1 MRFDRRR
8 IPAMSPP
15 GQRPEEAM
23 EERADTPHIVISHV
37 TKRYVTAQRGEL
49 LALRDVS
56 FEAGRG
62 EFISIVGPSGCG
74 KSTLL
79 YIVAG
84 LLEASGGS
92 VTVDGKPIDG
102 PSPDRG
108 VVLQNFSI
116 FPWRRVADNVVY
128 GPQMRGV
135 PKAERRRLAR
145 KYLEL
150 VGLDDFADYYPRELS
165 GGMKQRVAIAQML
178 ACNPSTFLM
187 DEPFG
192 ALDALTREVLQD
204 QLLQLWERDRK
215 TVLFVTHSIDEA
227 VLLSDRVV
235 IMGTK
240 PGRVKQIVPI
250 NLPRPRQLAEIRAH
264 PDFSTLRNFIWAS
277 IREESLEA
285 A

>member
-1 MRFDRRR
+1 
-8 IPAMSPP
+8 
-15 GQRPEEAM
+15 M

-56 FEAGRG
+56 FDAGRG

-92 VTVDGKPIDG
+92 VTVDGRPIDG

>member
-8 IPAMSPP
+8 IPAMSLP

-92 VTVDGKPIDG
+92 LTVDGRPIDG

>member
-1 MRFDRRR
+1 M
-8 IPAMSPP
+8 A
-15 GQRPEEAM
+15 
-23 EERADTPHIVISHV
+23 ERADTPHIVISHV

-56 FEAGRG
+56 LEADRG

-79 YIVAG
+79 YIAAG
-84 LLEASGGS
+84 LLEASSGS
-92 VTVDGKPIDG
+92 VTVDGKLIDG

-178 ACNPSTFLM
+178 ACNPNIFLM

-204 QLLQLWERDRK
+204 QLLQLWDRDRK

-227 VLLSDRVV
+227 VLLSDRIIVMTARPGTVKGVV
-235 IMGTK
+235 DID
-240 PGRVKQIVPI
+240 
-250 NLPRPRQLAEIRAH
+250 LARPRDENQQEFLAYRRQVTELLQHEI
-264 PDFSTLRNFIWAS
+264 DK
-277 IREESLEA
+277 SLIEFEA
-285 A
+285 ARS

>member
-1 MRFDRRR
+1 MTG
-8 IPAMSPP
+8 PA
-15 GQRPEEAM
+15 
-23 EERADTPHIVISHV
+23 PHIVISHL
-37 TKRYVTAQRGEL
+37 TKRYRTAQRGEL

-56 FEAGRG
+56 FAAARG
-62 EFISIVGPSGCG
+62 EFVAIVGPSGCG

-79 YIVAG
+79 YVVAG
-84 LLEASGGS
+84 LLEPSEGA
-92 VTVDGKPIDG
+92 VVVDGAPVVG
-102 PSPDRG
+102 PSPERG

-128 GPQMRGV
+128 GPEMRGV
-135 PKAERRRLAR
+135 PRPERRRLAR
-145 KYLEL
+145 HYLEL
-150 VGLDDFADYYPRELS
+150 VGLAEFAEYYPRELS

-178 ACNPSTFLM
+178 ACNPSIFLM

-227 VLLSDRVV
+227 VLLADCVV
-235 IMGTK
+235 IMGTR

-250 NLPRPRQLAEIRAH
+250 DLPRPRRPSEIRAS
-264 PDFSTLRNFIWAS
+264 PEFGRLRTLIWSS

>member
-1 MRFDRRR
+1 
-8 IPAMSPP
+8 
-15 GQRPEEAM
+15 M

-37 TKRYVTAQRGEL
+37 TKRYVMAQRGEL

-235 IMGTK
+235 IMGSK

>member
-1 MRFDRRR
+1 MQD
-8 IPAMSPP
+8 
-15 GQRPEEAM
+15 
-23 EERADTPHIVISHV
+23 RADTPHIVISRV
-37 TKRYVTAQRGEL
+37 TKRYSTAQRGEL

-56 FEAGRG
+56 LNAGHG

-84 LLEASGGS
+84 LLEATDGS
-92 VTVDGKPIDG
+92 VAVEGQIVDG

-116 FPWRRVADNVVY
+116 FPWRRIADNVVY
-128 GPQMRGV
+128 GPEMRGV

-178 ACNPSTFLM
+178 ACNPSIFLM

-235 IMGTK
+235 IMGTR
-240 PGRVKQIVPI
+240 PGRVKEIIPI
-250 NLPRPRQLAEIRAH
+250 NLPRPRQPAEIRAL
-264 PDFSTLRNFIWAS
+264 PEFSTLRNFIWAS

>member
-1 MRFDRRR
+1 
-8 IPAMSPP
+8 
-15 GQRPEEAM
+15 
-23 EERADTPHIVISHV
+23 V
-37 TKRYVTAQRGEL
+37 
-49 LALRDVS
+49 
-56 FEAGRG
+56 
-62 EFISIVGPSGCG
+62 VGPSP
-74 KSTLL
+74 
-79 YIVAG
+79 
-84 LLEASGGS
+84 E
-92 VTVDGKPIDG
+92 
-102 PSPDRG
+102 RG

-128 GPQMRGV
+128 GPEMRGM
-135 PKAERRRLAR
+135 PKPERRRLAR
-145 KYLEL
+145 HYLDL
-150 VGLDDFADYYPRELS
+150 VGLAEFADYYPRELS

-178 ACNPSTFLM
+178 ACNPSIFLM

-227 VLLSDRVV
+227 VLLADCVV
-235 IMGTK
+235 IMGTR

-250 NLPRPRQLAEIRAH
+250 DLPRPRQPTEIRAL
-264 PDFSTLRNFIWAS
+264 PEFGRLRTMIWSS

>member
-1 MRFDRRR
+1 
-8 IPAMSPP
+8 
-15 GQRPEEAM
+15 M

-37 TKRYVTAQRGEL
+37 TKSYSTAQRGEL

-56 FEAGRG
+56 IEAGKG

-84 LLEASGGS
+84 LLEASSGS

-102 PSPDRG
+102 PSPERG

-178 ACNPSTFLM
+178 ACNPSIFLM

-215 TVLFVTHSIDEA
+215 TVLFVTHSIDEFA
-227 VLLSDRVV
+227 TGG
-235 IMGTK
+235 I
-240 PGRVKQIVPI
+240 PGAHSA
-250 NLPRPRQLAEIRAH
+250 LPRAERPGVVVEVDDRLPNRVQNVVKVNSGTCHA
-264 PDFSTLRNFIWAS
+264 AS
-277 IREESLEA
+277 SGEHHSVERLVQ
-285 A
+285 

>member
-1 MRFDRRR
+1 MH
-8 IPAMSPP
+8 
-15 GQRPEEAM
+15 
-23 EERADTPHIVISHV
+23 ERVETPHVVISHL
-37 TKRYVTAQRGEL
+37 TKRYDTAQRGEL
-49 LALRDVS
+49 LALRNVS
-56 FEAGRG
+56 LEVARG

-79 YIVAG
+79 YIVSG
-84 LLEASGGS
+84 LLDASGGS
-92 VTVDGKPIDG
+92 VIVDGKPIDG

-116 FPWRRVADNVVY
+116 FPWRRIVDNVAY
-128 GPQMRGV
+128 GPEMRGV
-135 PKAERRRLAR
+135 SKAERRRLAR
-145 KYLEL
+145 KYLQL

-178 ACNPSTFLM
+178 ACNPSIFLM

-192 ALDALTREVLQD
+192 ALDALTREILQD

-250 NLPRPRQLAEIRAH
+250 DLPRPRQPAEIRAH
-264 PDFSTLRNFIWAS
+264 PDFARLRNHIWAS

>member
-1 MRFDRRR
+1 
-8 IPAMSPP
+8 
-15 GQRPEEAM
+15 
-23 EERADTPHIVISHV
+23 
-37 TKRYVTAQRGEL
+37 
-49 LALRDVS
+49 
-56 FEAGRG
+56 
-62 EFISIVGPSGCG
+62 
-74 KSTLL
+74 
-79 YIVAG
+79 
-84 LLEASGGS
+84 
-92 VTVDGKPIDG
+92 
-102 PSPDRG
+102 
-108 VVLQNFSI
+108 
-116 FPWRRVADNVVY
+116 
-128 GPQMRGV
+128 
-135 PKAERRRLAR
+135 
-145 KYLEL
+145 
-150 VGLDDFADYYPRELS
+150 
-165 GGMKQRVAIAQML
+165 ML

-250 NLPRPRQLAEIRAH
+250 NLPRPRQL
-264 PDFSTLRNFIWAS
+264 STLRNFIWAS